1 VPLEAV
7 NLSFGYVAQ
16 RPVLREVSLALE
28 PGAVTAIVGPNGA
41 GKSTMLRLL
50 LGILEPDSGQV
61 FLDGVPVGAIPH
73 RQRARRL
80 AYVPQRPS
88 VAFAFSVREYVELGG
103 FAAPGV
109 FRAAA
114 AEAIESA
121 ELVDRANDPF
131 PTLSAGQ
138 QQRAAMARAIVQL
151 NGSAGSPTALLAD
164 EPVSAM
170 DPRHALRAM
179 GLLRGLAA
187 RGAAVG
193 VVLHD
198 LGLGLRFC
206 DRAAVLDAGGRL
218 VGAGH
223 AASTL
228 TPTVLDPVFGV
239 RFSPAGKSPGVLVPD
254 LPPDHYNPRP

>member
-7 NLSFGYVAQ
+7 NLSFGYLAR

-41 GKSTMLRLL
+41 GKSTLVRLL
-50 LGILEPDSGQV
+50 LGILEPGAGQV
-61 FLDGVPVGAIPH
+61 LLDGVAVGAIPH

-88 VAFAFSVREYVELGG
+88 VAFAFSVRQYVELGG

-109 FRAAA
+109 ARAAA
-114 AEAIESA
+114 DAALESA
-121 ELVDRANDPF
+121 ELAERADDPF

-151 NGSAGSPTALLAD
+151 NGSAGSTSALLAD

-179 GLLRGLAA
+179 GLLRSLAA

-198 LGLGLRFC
+198 LGLALRFC

-218 VGAGH
+218 ASAGP

-228 TPTVLDPVFGV
+228 TPAVLDPVFGV
-239 RFSPAGKSPGVLVPD
+239 RFTAGSKSPGVLVPD
-254 LPPDHYNPRP
+254 LPPDHYNPPP